1 MSDKELVSN
10 EFLQLYNKSNN
21 PLKILKRF
29 EHISQK
35 KISPTSKQKKVQRVQ
50 HETNANYNHNE
61 MSPNTSIR
69 MAISKRLARP
79 SVDKDVKQL
88 ELSYTAG
95 GNRTCNGNMNNILAL
110 YKVKLLPTV

>member
-21 PLKILKRF
+21 PLKKTKNT
-29 EHISQK
+29 E
-35 KISPTSKQKKVQRVQ
+35 KIWTYFTKEDITNKQTEKVQRVQ
-50 HETNANYNHNE
+50 HEINANYNHNE

-79 SVDKDVKQL
+79 SVDKDVK
-88 ELSYTAG
+88 
-95 GNRTCNGNMNNILAL
+95 
-110 YKVKLLPTV
+110 